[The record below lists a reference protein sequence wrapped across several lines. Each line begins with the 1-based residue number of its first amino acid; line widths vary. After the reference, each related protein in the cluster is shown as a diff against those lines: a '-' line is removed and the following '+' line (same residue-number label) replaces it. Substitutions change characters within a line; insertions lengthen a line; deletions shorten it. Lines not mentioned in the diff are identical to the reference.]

1 MLRDD
6 GVERE
11 LSVAVRTRLG
21 WLSAVH
27 QRPCWRRLPG
37 NAASAKLTVVCPG
50 FAIDCLETLEEI
62 AIANRERF
70 LAAGGRRFLYVPALN
85 ARLEHARALGDLIAQ
100 HCQGWTQFE
109 RGLFPA
115 GAARDASA

>member
-1 MLRDD
+1 M
-6 GVERE
+6 ERE
-11 LSVAVRTRLG
+11 LSIQIRRCK
-21 WLSAVH
+21 WLAPYTADV
-27 QRPCWRRLPG
+27 L
-37 NAASAKLTVVCPG
+37 AAMPARGIDEITVICPG

-62 AIANRERF
+62 GIENCERF

-85 ARLEHARALGDLIAQ
+85 SRPEHTRALADLIAQ